1 LPEKNVSSC
10 ECFNYPNDPS
20 MSYVGEFCLPQK
32 NDLTTS
38 SSSTWVPIVI
48 GVLSGIGGVFCMI
61 TCCLLLMNYSR
72 HRSQKRNISPQ
83 WVLLVPSIYSVDII
97 RNRIQPHPI
106 SQAQN
111 LTSVTNENAETYVNN
126 PIPTITRSNS
136 RDKLSDTTSVTSVYD
151 PIGELDVIIDDGDT
165 TEIYNDPYE
174 KTRIWNYR
182 E

>member
-1 LPEKNVSSC
+1 VVQMKQVNESNSLIKKDHRRFNFFLFIVVVPNVTACFLINLCNLCGTNPPRGICLPEKNVSSC

-72 HRSQKRNISPQ
+72 YRSQKRNISPQ
-83 WVLLVPSIYSVDII
+83 
-97 RNRIQPHPI
+97 
-106 SQAQN
+106 
-111 LTSVTNENAETYVNN
+111 
-126 PIPTITRSNS
+126 
-136 RDKLSDTTSVTSVYD
+136 
-151 PIGELDVIIDDGDT
+151 
-165 TEIYNDPYE
+165 
-174 KTRIWNYR
+174 
-182 E
+182 